1 MSTVEFLQGE
11 LERLFELDK
20 MMTLSA
26 ELLGFDPKEI
36 GGTAAKGTF
45 ARALARHCEAHE
57 GLAALEDAIRF
68 SAKNGTLPA
77 APKAPEDADLV
88 PGALVG
94 GFKVLK
100 RIASGPL
107 GVVYL
112 AERPAPSNG
121 HTERAALKV
130 FARAA
135 TRDRA
140 ATLRLLTAARALK
153 QVQDIGIAGIYEAG
167 TLDDGRV
174 FVASEYIPG
183 QSLANRL
190 SRSGAVHITEV
201 RAIARTLLK
210 GLYALHKRGFLHGHL
225 KLENV
230 FVVRQSGGE
239 SGRSEPFGVL
249 TDLGTGR
256 LLCGGEALPPF
267 VLRLA
272 GDPACMAPEV
282 ARGAEPDVRSEI
294 YAVGTMLYHALSGQ
308 PLYEAKTPI
317 DLITA
322 HLYEEPAPLSE
333 RAPRGWVSTELE
345 RVIERALS
353 KEPSERYETARDF
366 ADALEAEIGR
376 SLLPPAE
383 VPQLD
388 MQGLLNSIAAF
399 QANPSDEALAA
410 QLEALVAPTNSWHHV
425 VDVFLEA
432 ADAVDHGPTK
442 EQLLFRTARVLS
454 DEQKDVEAAERVYRV
469 VLEYD
474 PENAQAHNAIEE
486 LRRHSNDHEGLVGL
500 LLDRLESETDR
511 GTRAAILREVAGLYE
526 EELDAEENA
535 FVAWCQALSEEPEDD
550 RAVRA
555 VERLAK
561 TAEQWLEAIE
571 SVQDTI
577 ENPERPEDALA
588 LCLVVTRWYERR
600 LSRPDLALPYL
611 TRALQ
616 IDPAHEG
623 ALTALTNLYREAQ
636 SWTELVQLLV
646 HRSESAS
653 PARARDLQAE
663 AASVLHRHVGDTHSA
678 AQLFEGVLADDPSH
692 PGALEALEDI
702 YLDEGALDKL
712 GELLTKKAQEQR
724 GAERAH
730 TLCELALLHEE
741 GLEDLDGAIAHYN
754 SALSVDDKNLIAL
767 KGLERAHLQQES
779 WEPLLTVLEKQ
790 LALVATPAQRIELL
804 ERIAPLHEERL
815 SNPAL
820 AAETYEKIIEL
831 APSHEGANTALARLY
846 RELHRFDALAQTF
859 DRHAKG
865 VEDTTRKAELLMQAA
880 RVLMADLGSPERAA
894 FVCER
899 VLTTVPGHSEAL
911 ALTARIRAL
920 AGDSVAAL
928 DALEVLADTEQDALK
943 RAELWVRA
951 GELLEQL
958 DNFDDAVDRYT
969 LALEADPRHALALE
983 ALGRLCE
990 RRGDT
995 RGQADLLLRK
1005 VEFAEGPE
1013 ARAAALV
1020 TLGKFRL
1027 DVLSDKALAADAFER
1042 ARELNPDN
1050 LEALLGLGHLAL
1062 ERESFQE
1069 AAELLEP
1076 VLDRTTELPREI
1088 SLQACLAAGDA
1099 YRATEQLPQAERA
1112 YLQAKAVAP
1121 DDKRVLE
1128 RLAAHSIAT
1137 DNHHEA
1143 AQLLGKIL
1151 DRFASS
1157 LSPTERGE
1165 ILLKLGRAKKHLG
1178 DLTAAA
1184 LSFSQSSELLL
1195 EAPEPLDELYD
1206 VQIHKRGWDAAART
1220 LRRRIDLAEDD
1231 DQLFDLWVRA
1241 GDLYATH
1248 MRDRDKAA
1256 KAYLT
1261 ALELNAADRN
1271 LLSKLMA
1278 LYSEAKDWTR
1288 LLEVLVRMAGV
1299 VEDPTLRG
1307 KYFHTAAAVAHQELG
1322 AYDQAIEFYEK
1333 ALASVPSLENAFRGL
1348 TDCLQ
1353 RSNNW
1358 ERLARAYR
1366 THIERIQGQL
1376 PAEQLA
1382 ALWHNLAELYHARLN
1397 RIDEAVAAYE
1407 AAQELDPDNRPRMER
1422 LVEIYGKHPN
1432 RYAEQA
1438 VSAHA
1443 ALLEQ
1448 QPYRIESY
1456 RGLRKLYTQLSRP
1469 DEAWAVCQALRSLNM
1484 AEPDEEA
1491 FFKRYRVQAPATAR
1505 ECITEQIWD
1514 EYILSTDQ
1522 DPLLTSIFA
1531 MLQPAAI
1538 HELAQEP
1545 EVFGIDRHAP
1555 VDCQNDGS
1563 VTAQML
1569 FYASGVT
1576 LVPLPPTFYQ
1586 PGAAGGVSFLFT
1598 NPPSLGLGQAAFQGA
1613 PDQAVAFIAG
1623 RQLSYMRPGHYMRQL
1638 VPSGSGLRS
1647 WLLAA
1652 IRLANPRFP
1661 VPDAMRAQVERN
1673 HQALVSTLHS
1683 PAQQSLRSLV
1693 EQLLR
1698 EQPELDMKRW
1708 GMAIDIAADRVGF
1721 ILANSLDAA
1730 VAVIR
1735 ASPPDS
1741 SYASE
1746 RDRLKELYLYAV
1758 SPRYLALRH
1767 AIGVTIT

>member
-26 ELLGFDPKEI
+26 ELLGFDPNDV
-36 GGTAAKGTF
+36 GGTTAKGTF
-45 ARALARHCEAHE
+45 ARALVRHCEANK

-68 SAKNGTLPA
+68 SAKSGSLQSAPQASEDSELAPGT
-77 APKAPEDADLV
+77 
-88 PGALVG
+88 LVG

-100 RIASGPL
+100 RIATGPL
-107 GVVYL
+107 GVIYL

-121 HTERAALKV
+121 HTERAALKL
-130 FARAA
+130 FGRAA

-140 ATLRLLTAARALK
+140 AALRLLTAARALK
-153 QVQDIGIAGIYEAG
+153 QVQDVGIAGIYEAG

-183 QSLANRL
+183 QTLENRL
-190 SRSGAVHITEV
+190 ARSGAVHFTEV
-201 RAIARTLLK
+201 RAVARTLLQ

-225 KLENV
+225 KLANV
-230 FVVRQSGGE
+230 FVVRPQSGEG
-239 SGRSEPFGVL
+239 GRSEPFGVL

-256 LLCGGEALPPF
+256 LLTSTEPLPPF

-272 GDPACMAPEV
+272 GDPASMAPEV
-282 ARGAEPDVRSEI
+282 ARGEEPDARSEI
-294 YAVGTMLYHALSGQ
+294 YAVGTMLYHALCGQ

-317 DLITA
+317 ELITA
-322 HLYEEPAPLSE
+322 HLYEMPTPLSE
-333 RAPRGWVSTELE
+333 RAPRGWVSPELE
-345 RVIERALS
+345 QIIERALA
-353 KEPSERYETARDF
+353 KDPADRYQTARDF
-366 ADALEAEIGR
+366 ADALEQIGR

-383 VPQLD
+383 APQLD
-388 MQGLLNSIAAF
+388 MEALLNAIAAF
-399 QANPSDEALAA
+399 QADPSNEGLAA
-410 QLEALVAPTNSWHHV
+410 QLEAMVEPTNAWHHV

-454 DEQKDVEAAERVYRV
+454 DEQKDPEAAERVYRV

-474 PENAQAHNAIEE
+474 PSNAQAHNAIEE
-486 LRRHSNDHEGLVGL
+486 LRRRSNDYEGLVGL
-500 LLDRLESETDR
+500 LLDRLESETDK
-511 GTRAAILREVAGLYE
+511 GTRAGILREVAGLYE
-526 EELDAEENA
+526 DELDAEENA
-535 FVAWCQALSEEPEDD
+535 FVAWCQALSEEPEDE
-550 RAVRA
+550 RALRA
-555 VERLAK
+555 VERLA
-561 TAEQWLEAIE
+561 TTPDQWSDAITT
-571 SVQDTI
+571 VQDTI
-577 ENPERPEDALA
+577 DDPERQEDAVHLLLIVA
-588 LCLVVTRWYERR
+588 RWYEKR
-600 LSRPDLALPYL
+600 LGRPDLALSCL
-611 TRALQ
+611 MRALQ

-623 ALTALTNLYREAQ
+623 ALNALTSLYRDAQ
-636 SWTELVQLLV
+636 SWTELVQLLI
-646 HRSESAS
+646 HRAESAD
-653 PARARDLQAE
+653 AVRARDLNAE
-663 AASVLHRHVGDTHSA
+663 AARVLHRHLGDTEGA
-678 AQLFEGVLADDPSH
+678 AQLFELVLEEDPSH
-692 PGALEALEDI
+692 PAALEALEDI

-712 GELLTKKAQEQR
+712 TALLTKKAEEQR
-724 GAERAH
+724 GADRAH

-741 GLEDLDGAIAHYN
+741 GLEDLDAAITHYN
-754 SALSVDDKNLIAL
+754 AALSADEKNLNAL
-767 KGLERAHLQQES
+767 KGLERAYQQQES
-779 WEPLLTVLEKQ
+779 WTDLLNVLEKQ
-790 LALVATPAQRIELL
+790 LASVATPAQHIELL

-815 SNPAL
+815 GNPAL

-846 RELHRFDALAQTF
+846 RGLQRFDALAQTF
-859 DRHAKG
+859 DRHARG
-865 VEDTTRKAELLMQAA
+865 TEDPARKVELLMQAA
-880 RVLMADLGSPERAA
+880 RVLMADIGSPERAA

-899 VLTTVPGHSEAL
+899 VLAIVPDHSEAL
-911 ALTARIRAL
+911 ALTGRIRGL

-928 DALEVLADTEQDALK
+928 DALEVLADSEQDATK

-951 GELLEQL
+951 GEMLEQL
-958 DNFDDAVDRYT
+958 DNLDDAVDRYT
-969 LALEADPRHALALE
+969 LALEADPRNAQALE
-983 ALGRLCE
+983 ALGRLYG

-995 RGQADLLLRK
+995 HGQADLLLRK
-1005 VEFAEGPE
+1005 VEFAEAPE

-1020 TLGKFRL
+1020 TLGKFRR
-1027 DVLSDKALAADAFER
+1027 DVLHETALAADAFER

-1050 LEALLGLGHLAL
+1050 LEASVGLGHLAL
-1062 ERESFQE
+1062 ARENFTE

-1076 VLDRTTELPREI
+1076 VLDRTTELSRDV
-1088 SLQACLAAGDA
+1088 SLEACIAAGDA
-1099 YRATEQLPQAERA
+1099 YRALEQLPQAERA

-1121 DDKRVLE
+1121 DDRRVLE
-1128 RLAAHSIAT
+1128 RLAEHRIAT

-1143 AQLLGKIL
+1143 SQLLSKLL
-1151 DRFASS
+1151 DRFGSA

-1165 ILLKLGRAKKHLG
+1165 LLVKLGRAKKELG

-1184 LSFSQSSELLL
+1184 AHFSQASELLL
-1195 EAPEPLDELYD
+1195 EAPAPLDALYD
-1206 VQIHKRGWDAAART
+1206 IQLHKRNWDSAART
-1220 LRRRIDLAEDD
+1220 LRRRIDLAANDEER
-1231 DQLFDLWVRA
+1231 FELWVRA

-1299 VEDPTLRG
+1299 VDDATLRG

-1322 AYDQAIEFYEK
+1322 AYDQAVEFYEK
-1333 ALASVPSLENAFRGL
+1333 ALASSPNLEVAFRGL

-1353 RSNNW
+1353 RGSHW

-1366 THIERIQGQL
+1366 TYIERNQEQL

-1382 ALWHNLAELYHARLN
+1382 ALWHNLAELYHVRLN
-1397 RIDEAVAAYE
+1397 RVDDAVAAYE
-1407 AAQELDPDNRPRMER
+1407 AAQELEPDNRARMER

-1432 RYAEQA
+1432 RYAERA
-1438 VSAHA
+1438 IASHA

-1469 DEAWAVCQALRSLNM
+1469 DEAWAVCQALRSLSM

-1491 FFKRYRVQAPATAR
+1491 FFKRYRVQAPATAK
-1505 ECITEQIWD
+1505 ECITEQLWD
-1514 EYILSTDQ
+1514 EYILSTEQ
-1522 DPLLTSIFA
+1522 DPLLTNIFA

-1538 HELAQEP
+1538 AELAQEP
-1545 EVFGIDRHAP
+1545 EVFGVDRRAP
-1555 VDCQNDGS
+1555 IDCQSDSS
-1563 VTAQML
+1563 VMAQML

-1586 PGAAGGVSFLFT
+1586 PNSPGGVSFLFT
-1598 NPPSLGLGQAAFQGA
+1598 NPPCLGLGQAALQNS
-1613 PDQAVAFIAG
+1613 PDQAIAFIAG

-1638 VPSGSGLRS
+1638 VPTGSGLRS

-1661 VPDAMRAQVERN
+1661 VPDAMRTQVERN
-1673 HQALVSTLHS
+1673 HQALVSTLHP

-1708 GMAIDIAADRVGF
+1708 GMAVDVAADRVGF

-1730 VAVIR
+1730 VAVVR
-1735 ASPPDS
+1735 ASPADS
-1741 SYASE
+1741 SYLSE
-1746 RDRLKELYLYAV
+1746 RERLKELYLYAV
-1758 SPRYLALRH
+1758 SPRYLALRQ
-1767 AIGVTIT
+1767 AIGVTIA